1 MAKKKDEQTADG
13 LPLVAVDMGSS
24 SFKFVAA
31 ELTESSYPSTIRIL
45 ASEVSSKYSGVVKK
59 GVIQNTSNASY
70 RLRDSLRQLGNR
82 MGRKEELPT
91 AFTLYGGKSLRCVDV
106 AVKRSQ
112 GTMMPVSQKTIDGMR
127 EECIIKVGTNDKTIC
142 GLDAHLYSLT
152 LDDTE
157 YSTLPSPAPNATR
170 LQGRFSTFFG
180 SLELRDRVQGSF
192 DRAGK
197 SIEQAFARPAALVEA
212 LATEEDE
219 ISGLGIIDMGAQTT
233 TITIYKNGRYLSCK
247 TLPFGGENITN
258 DISALGISIENAEK
272 LKLRYGS
279 AIEPKHK
286 DDKTI
291 RIRAVKED
299 EQPVL
304 VKTSFLSKIITSRLN
319 EIMRPILL
327 ELNEWDD
334 QISKVYL
341 TGGASKMAD
350 IVEYVQSFTAL
361 PVSYGSHADWLAAG
375 TDIEWQSP
383 EYSALIG
390 SLLLG
395 AKYREQ
401 HPGKALNKTPIVKKG
416 ILERLGDLFTAP
428 TN

>member
-1 MAKKKDEQTADG
+1 
-13 LPLVAVDMGSS
+13 
-24 SFKFVAA
+24 
-31 ELTESSYPSTIRIL
+31 
-45 ASEVSSKYSGVVKK
+45 
-59 GVIQNTSNASY
+59 
-70 RLRDSLRQLGNR
+70 
-82 MGRKEELPT
+82 
-91 AFTLYGGKSLRCVDV
+91 
-106 AVKRSQ
+106 
-112 GTMMPVSQKTIDGMR
+112 
-127 EECIIKVGTNDKTIC
+127 
-142 GLDAHLYSLT
+142 
-152 LDDTE
+152 
-157 YSTLPSPAPNATR
+157 
-170 LQGRFSTFFG
+170 
-180 SLELRDRVQGSF
+180 
-192 DRAGK
+192 
-197 SIEQAFARPAALVEA
+197 
-212 LATEEDE
+212 
-219 ISGLGIIDMGAQTT
+219 MGAQTT